1 MCTLEPVSNRL
12 SVWLSTSVYKL
23 ALETATAFP
32 LAGARS
38 SMTRIA
44 GMAGNRGRN
53 LLNIETLSPG
63 GAELAVVLTNND
75 DAPVLEAAADR
86 GIPTEVVPVEDE
98 MSRNEH
104 EEAVL
109 EALEGYEFDL
119 VCLDGY
125 MRILSDTFLEAA
137 PTTLNVHPSL
147 LPAFPGM
154 DAWGDALEAGV
165 SVTGCTVHVVTDAT
179 DADGAVLEDEVDMGP
194 IVTQEPIP
202 VYEGDDA
209 ASLKERVLYEGEFRA
224 YPRAVKW
231 FAEGAL
237 AVDLEAG
244 EVTVDADVADEAG
257 GLPARRVV
265 SSDRLD
271 TLRYGENPHQ
281 DAAVYADYTCD
292 EASVVHADQLNEGAK
307 ALSYNNYND
316 ADGALNLIKEFDEPA
331 AAVIKHTNP
340 AGCAT
345 ADTLAAAYEKALS
358 TDPMSAFGGIVS
370 LNRECDAE
378 TAELIVD
385 SFKEV
390 VVAPG
395 YSEEALEVLC
405 EKENLRVLDVGELGD
420 ATERFTEKPIV
431 GGRLVQER
439 DDQSISID
447 DLEVVTDREPSEAE
461 LESMV
466 FAWQTLKHV
475 KSNGILFANGTETV
489 GIGMGQVSRVDAVRL
504 AAMKA
509 DEHAEGKTAEGAVM
523 ASDAFFPFPDGIEEA
538 AKAGIA
544 AVVQPGGSVNDDD
557 VIEAAD
563 EHGMA
568 MAFTGQRSFRHD

>member
-1 MCTLEPVSNRL
+1 M
-12 SVWLSTSVYKL
+12 SV
-23 ALETATAFP
+23 LETAITLP
-32 LAGARS
+32 LAGAGS
-38 SMTRIA
+38 TMTRIA

-53 LLNIETLSPG
+53 LLNIADREPG
-63 GAELAVVLTNND
+63 GAEFAVVLTNAA
-75 DAPVLEAAADR
+75 DAPVLEAAAER
-86 GIPTEVVPVEDE
+86 GIPTEVVPLEDG
-98 MSRNEH
+98 MSRRDH
-104 EEAVL
+104 EAAVL
-109 EALEGYEFDL
+109 EALSDYEFDL

-125 MRILSDTFLEAA
+125 MRILSETFLDEA

-147 LPAFPGM
+147 LPSFPGM

-179 DADGAVLEDEVDMGP
+179 DEDGAVVEADVDAGP

-202 VYEGDDA
+202 VYEGDDEET
-209 ASLKERVLYEGEFRA
+209 LKERVLYEGEFRA
-224 YPRAVKW
+224 YTRAVKW

-237 AVDLEAG
+237 DVDPETG
-244 EVTVDADVADEAG
+244 EVTVEADAPSAPDAE
-257 GLPARRVV
+257 GLPARRFT
-265 SSDRLD
+265 SSDRAD

-281 DAAVYADYTCD
+281 DAAVYANFTCD

-345 ADTLAAAYEKALS
+345 ADSLSAAYEKALS
-358 TDPMSAFGGIVS
+358 TDPMSAFGGIVA
-370 LNRECDAE
+370 LNRPCDAD
-378 TAELIVD
+378 TAEQIVD

-395 YSEEALEVLC
+395 YTDDALAVLF
-405 EKENLRVLDVGELGD
+405 EKENLRVLDVGDLGER
-420 ATERFTEKPIV
+420 TERFTEKPLV

-439 DDQSISID
+439 DLQSISVD
-447 DLEVVTDREPSEAE
+447 DLEVVTEREPTDEE
-461 LESMV
+461 LETMV

-475 KSNGILFANGTETV
+475 KSNGILFAQGTETV

-504 AAMKA
+504 AAIKA
-509 DEHAEGKTAEGAVM
+509 DEHAEGKDAEGAVM
-523 ASDAFFPFPDGIEEA
+523 ASDAFFPFPDGIDEA
-538 AKAGIA
+538 AKAGIG
-544 AVVQPGGSVNDDD
+544 AVVQPGGSVNDED

>member
-1 MCTLEPVSNRL
+1 
-12 SVWLSTSVYKL
+12 
-23 ALETATAFP
+23 
-32 LAGARS
+32 
-38 SMTRIA
+38 MTRIA

-53 LLNIETLSPG
+53 LLNIADREPG
-63 GAELAVVLTNND
+63 GAEFAVVLTTD
-75 DAPVLEAAADR
+75 PDAPVLEAAAERD
-86 GIPTEVVPVEDE
+86 IPTEVVPLADE
-98 MSRNEH
+98 LSRREH
-104 EEAVL
+104 EEAVV
-109 EALEGYEFDL
+109 EALSDYEFDL

-125 MRILSDTFLEAA
+125 MRILSNTFLDEM
-137 PTTLNVHPSL
+137 PTTLNVHPAL
-147 LPAFPGM
+147 LPSFPGM

-179 DADGAVLEDEVDMGP
+179 DEDGAVVEEKVDAGP

-202 VYEGDDA
+202 VYEGDDEET
-209 ASLKERVLYEGEFRA
+209 LKDRVLYECEFRA

-231 FAEGAL
+231 FAEGAMD
-237 AVDLEAG
+237 VDFATG
-244 EVTVDADVADEAG
+244 EVSVDADVATAEGDDHD
-257 GLPARRVV
+257 GLPARRLV
-265 SSDRLD
+265 SDDRAE

-281 DAAVYADYTCD
+281 DAAVYTDYTCD

-345 ADTLAAAYEKALS
+345 ADSLAAAYEKALS
-358 TDPMSAFGGIVS
+358 TDPMSAFGGIVA
-370 LNRECDAE
+370 LNRECDAA
-378 TAELIVD
+378 TAEQVID

-395 YSEEALEVLC
+395 YTDAALEVLL
-405 EKENLRVLDVGELGD
+405 EKDNLRVLDVGDLNETR
-420 ATERFTEKPIV
+420 TERFTEKPLV

-439 DDQSISID
+439 DLQSISAA
-447 DLEVVTDREPSEAE
+447 DLEIVTEREPTDAE
-461 LESMV
+461 LETMV

-475 KSNGILFANGTETV
+475 KSNGICFAEGTETV

-509 DEHAEGKTAEGAVM
+509 DEHAEGKDAEGAVM

-538 AKAGIA
+538 AEAGIE
-544 AVVQPGGSVNDDD
+544 AVIQPGGSVNDED

-563 EHGMA
+563 EHDMA
-568 MAFTGQRSFRHD
+568 MVFTGQRSFRHD

>member
-1 MCTLEPVSNRL
+1 
-12 SVWLSTSVYKL
+12 
-23 ALETATAFP
+23 
-32 LAGARS
+32 
-38 SMTRIA
+38 MTRIA

-53 LLNIETLSPG
+53 LLNIADRAPG
-63 GAELAVVLTNND
+63 GAELAVVLTNSE
-75 DAPVLEAAADR
+75 DAPVLESAADR
-86 GIPTEVVPVEDE
+86 GIPTEVVPLEE
-98 MSRNEH
+98 GMSRREH
-104 EEAVL
+104 ERAVNQ
-109 EALEGYEFDL
+109 ALVEYEFDL

-125 MRILSDTFLEAA
+125 MRILSDTFLDAQ
-137 PTTLNVHPSL
+137 PTTLNVHPAL
-147 LPAFPGM
+147 LPSFPGM

-179 DADGAVLEDEVDMGP
+179 DEDGTVVRDEVDGGP

-202 VYEGDDA
+202 VYEGDDEE
-209 ASLKERVLYEGEFRA
+209 SLKERVLYEGEFRA

-231 FAEGAL
+231 FAEGA
-237 AVDLEAG
+237 VDVDTEAG
-244 EVTVDADVADEAG
+244 EVTVDADSPTAPDAE
-257 GLPARRVV
+257 GLPARRLV
-265 SSDRLD
+265 SSDRAD

-281 DAAVYADYTCD
+281 NAAVYADYTCD
-292 EASVVHADQLNEGAK
+292 EANVVHAEQLNEGAK

-316 ADGALNLIKEFDEPA
+316 ADGALNLIKEFDDPA

-345 ADTLAAAYEKALS
+345 ADSIAEAYEKALS
-358 TDPMSAFGGIVS
+358 TDPMSAFGGIVA

-378 TAELIVD
+378 TAERIID

-395 YSEEALEVLC
+395 YTDDALDVLF
-405 EKENLRVLDVGELGD
+405 EKDNLRVLDVGELGD
-420 ATERFTEKPIV
+420 RTERFTEKPIV

-439 DDQSISID
+439 DLQSISVD
-447 DLEVVTDREPSEAE
+447 DLEVVTEREPTDEE

-475 KSNGILFANGTETV
+475 KSNGILFADGTETV

-509 DEHAEGKTAEGAVM
+509 DEHAEGKDAEGAVM

-538 AKAGIA
+538 AKAGIE

-557 VIEAAD
+557 VIAAAND
-563 EHGMA
+563 HGMT